1 MNSELENKQISLEI
15 EDKNNEIVP
24 AIEET
29 EEIIESIISK
39 DTTEDEE
46 TTEEIKKIDETP
58 IEQVSDVKNTDALV
72 TEEDIFSEINP
83 DNDDASD
90 TTTDFSELSKEEIL
104 VKLKELIHEGDIE
117 LTRKQIDILKSQYYK
132 TQKAEFEKL
141 KSEIIGNAGEDI
153 NYEIPKDPTE
163 DYLKELMTDY
173 KKKKTEHAVK
183 QELEKEKHFDRKN
196 EIIEKIKGLANG
208 EESVNKTFAEFK
220 ELQQEWLKIGLV
232 PASKATSLWKNY
244 QLQIERFYDLVR
256 INKELRDLDFK
267 KNLEHKIN
275 LCEKAEELL
284 LETDAVA
291 SYKSLQELHDLW
303 KELGP
308 VPADKREEIWDRFSI
323 ASKKIR
329 QTYQDYFEKLKEER
343 KVNYEQKLILCE
355 KAEAIADAETPS
367 TGKEWGNQTEKIL
380 ELQKIWKTIG
390 MVPKEVNAEVYE
402 IFRAA
407 CNRFFNTKKE
417 FFEIINEELNLN
429 YQKKLEFCVTAESL
443 QDSTDWKKTTEI
455 YLNLQRKWKEVGP
468 APKKYSD
475 QVWKRFRLACDKFFN
490 AKSEFFSNIDKEHKI
505 NLDKKEDLIKEIK
518 EFVPKE
524 NQSDNINS
532 IKSFQTRWTQ
542 IGYVANFQKDRLY
555 NEFREVINEI
565 YEKLNL
571 SKNSLDVSNFNSK
584 VEILKETGEIEGLQ
598 RERSKILRRI
608 QELNLEINQYENNM
622 GFFSSGSDSIL
633 KDFEKKINKAKE
645 EIKTLKEKKKS
656 IDLAEREIKKKDTTD
671 EQND

>member
-1 MNSELENKQISLEI
+1 MNSELENKQNSLKI

-29 EEIIESIISK
+29 EEIIESVISK
-39 DTTEDEE
+39 ETTENEE
-46 TTEEIKKIDETP
+46 TMEEIKKIEETP

-72 TEEDIFSEINP
+72 AEEDIFSEINP
-83 DNDDASD
+83 DDDDASD
-90 TTTDFSELSKEEIL
+90 TETDFSELSKEEIL

-141 KSEIIGNAGEDI
+141 KSEIIGNVGEDI
-153 NYEIPKDPTE
+153 NYEMPKDPTE

-183 QELEKEKHFDRKN
+183 QELEKEKHFARKN

-220 ELQQEWLKIGLV
+220 ELQQEWLKIGQV

-291 SYKSLQELHDLW
+291 SYKNLQELHDLW

-402 IFRAA
+402 RFRGA

-443 QDSTDWKKTTEI
+443 QDTTDWKKTTEI

-656 IDLAEREIKKKDTTD
+656 IDLAEREIKKKDTKD